1 MEWQF
6 ALLFIFGG
14 LILLLLTG
22 LPVTIAFMIINVI
35 GLYFFWGGAGSLG
48 QLILS
53 MKESVKS
60 FVLLPFPLFILLGE
74 VLFQSGMAGR
84 AIDVIDMWLGRV
96 PGRLSLLA
104 VASGAIL
111 ASVSGSGVASAA
123 LLASTLVPE
132 MEKRG
137 YKTPMSV
144 GPVLGAGGIAM
155 IIPPSGDIVLLASL
169 AYVSVG
175 KLLVAG
181 IMPGIL
187 MGINYGIYVV
197 GRCYFQ
203 PQLAPP
209 YKVPPIPLLKKI
221 TATVVN
227 SVPVAIIIFLVT
239 GVIIL
244 GIATPSEAAAMGA
257 LGAFILAACYRR
269 LNWRIIKASILAAG
283 RITVMLFTIL
293 LGAMAFSQILAYTGA
308 VKALVTL
315 VTSLPV
321 SPVVTLIGMMVL
333 ILILGCF
340 MDEIAILLMML
351 PIYMPIVHALGFNVF
366 WFLILY
372 LINMEMGLTTPPF
385 GLILF
390 VVKGV
395 LPPDRKMSDLYK
407 AAAPYLVCDAI
418 AMTLIIAFPQI
429 ALWLPSIM
437 IRVR

>member
-1 MEWQF
+1 LEWQF

-35 GLYFFWGGAGSLG
+35 GLYFFWGGAGSFG

-60 FVLLPFPLFILLGE
+60 FALLPFPLFIFLGE
-74 VLFQSGMAGR
+74 ILYQSGMAKR
-84 AIDVIDMWLGRV
+84 AIDIVDVWAGRF

-111 ASVSGSGVASAA
+111 GSVSGSGVASAA
-123 LLASTLVPE
+123 MLTSTLVPE

-137 YKTPMSV
+137 YKSPMSV
-144 GPVLGAGGIAM
+144 GAVMGSGGLAM
-155 IIPPSGDIVLLASL
+155 IIPPSGDVVLLASL
-169 AYVSVG
+169 AFVSVG
-175 KLLVAG
+175 KLLIAG
-181 IMPGIL
+181 VLPGIL
-187 MGINYGIYVV
+187 MAINYGIYVI

-203 PQLAPP
+203 PHLAPP
-209 YKVPPIPLLKKI
+209 YEIPPTPLFQKI
-221 TATVVN
+221 KTTVLN
-227 SVPVAIIIFLVT
+227 LVPVAIIIFLVT
-239 GVIIL
+239 GVIVL

-257 LGAFILAACYRR
+257 LGAFVLAAGYRC
-269 LNWRIIKASILAAG
+269 LNWKIAKASILAAG
-283 RITVMLFTIL
+283 RITVMLLAIL
-293 LGAMAFSQILAYTGA
+293 LGAIAFSQILAYTGA
-308 VKALVTL
+308 LKALVTL
-315 VTSLPV
+315 VVSLPLP
-321 SPVVTLIGMMVL
+321 PVVILIGMQVV

-340 MDEIAILLMML
+340 MDEVAIMMMMI
-351 PIYMPIVHALGFNVF
+351 PIYMPIVHAVGFDPI

-372 LINMEMGLTTPPF
+372 LINSEVALTTPPF

-390 VVKGV
+390 VVKGIF
-395 LPPDRKMSDLYK
+395 PDREMSELYK

>member
-1 MEWQF
+1 LEWQL

-14 LILLLLTG
+14 LIVLLLTG
-22 LPVTIAFMIINVI
+22 LPVAIAFMVINVI
-35 GLYFFWGGAGSLG
+35 GLYFFWGGAGSFG

-53 MKESVKS
+53 MKESVAS

-74 VLFQSGMAGR
+74 ILFQSGMAGR
-84 AIDVIDMWLGRV
+84 AINVIDMWLGRV

-104 VASGAIL
+104 VGSGTVVGTI
-111 ASVSGSGVASAA
+111 SGSGVASAA

-144 GPVLGAGGIAM
+144 GPVLGSGGLAM
-155 IIPPSGDIVLLASL
+155 IIPPSGDIVLIASL
-169 AYVSVG
+169 AVVSVG
-175 KLLVAG
+175 KLLMAG
-181 IMPGIL
+181 VMPGIL
-187 MGINYGIYVV
+187 MAINYAIYII

-203 PQLAPP
+203 PDLAPP
-209 YKVPPIPLLKKI
+209 YKTPPIPLLKKI
-221 TATVVN
+221 IATVVN
-227 SVPVAIIIFLVT
+227 SVPVTVIIFLVT
-239 GVIIL
+239 GVIFL

-257 LGAFILAACYRR
+257 LGAFVLAACYRS
-269 LNWRIIKASILAAG
+269 LNWRIIKASILGAG
-283 RITVMLFTIL
+283 RITVMLLAIL

-308 VKALVTL
+308 LRALVEL
-315 VTSLPV
+315 AASLPV
-321 SPVVTLIGMMVL
+321 PPVVILIGMMVL

-340 MDEIAILLMML
+340 MDEVAIMLMMI
-351 PIYMPIVHALGFNVF
+351 PIYMPIVHALGFNPL

-372 LINMEMGLTTPPF
+372 LINAEMGLTTPPF

-395 LPPDRKMSDLYK
+395 LPPDRKMTDLYK
-407 AAAPYLVCDAI
+407 AAAPFLVCDAI
-418 AMTLIIAFPQI
+418 SMTLIIAFPQI

-437 IRVR
+437 ITR

>member
-1 MEWQF
+1 MV
-6 ALLFIFGG
+6 
-14 LILLLLTG
+14 LLLMTG
-22 LPVTIAFMIINVI
+22 LPVPIVFMVINVI

-53 MKESVKS
+53 MKESVAS

-84 AIDVIDMWLGRV
+84 AIDVIDLWLGRV

-104 VASGAIL
+104 VGSGVVV

-175 KLLVAG
+175 KLLMAG
-181 IMPGIL
+181 IIPGIL
-187 MGINYGIYVV
+187 MGINYAIYVV

-203 PQLAPP
+203 PHLAPP

-257 LGAFILAACYRR
+257 LGAFILAACYRC

-315 VTSLPV
+315 VTSLPA
-321 SPVVTLIGMMVL
+321 SPVVILIGMMVL

-351 PIYMPIVHALGFNVF
+351 PIYMPIVHALGFNLF

-407 AAAPYLVCDAI
+407 AAAPFLVCDAI

-437 IRVR
+437 ITR

>member
-1 MEWQF
+1 MEWQL

-14 LILLLLTG
+14 LIVLLLTG
-22 LPVTIAFMIINVI
+22 LPVAIAFMVINVI
-35 GLYFFWGGAGSLG
+35 GLYFFWGGAGSFG

-53 MKESVKS
+53 MKESVAS

-74 VLFQSGMAGR
+74 ILFQSGMAGR
-84 AIDVIDMWLGRV
+84 AINVIDMWLGRV

-104 VASGAIL
+104 VGSGTVVGTI
-111 ASVSGSGVASAA
+111 SGSGVASAA

-144 GPVLGAGGIAM
+144 GPVLGSGGLAM
-155 IIPPSGDIVLLASL
+155 IIPPSGDIVLIASL
-169 AYVSVG
+169 AVVSVG
-175 KLLVAG
+175 KLLMAG
-181 IMPGIL
+181 VMPGIL
-187 MGINYGIYVV
+187 MAINYAIYII

-203 PQLAPP
+203 PDLAPP
-209 YKVPPIPLLKKI
+209 YKTPPIPLLKKI
-221 TATVVN
+221 IATVVN
-227 SVPVAIIIFLVT
+227 SVPVTVIIFLVT
-239 GVIIL
+239 GVIFL

-257 LGAFILAACYRR
+257 LGAFVLAACYRS
-269 LNWRIIKASILAAG
+269 LNWRIIKASILGAG
-283 RITVMLFTIL
+283 RITVMLLAIL

-308 VKALVTL
+308 LRALVEL
-315 VTSLPV
+315 AASLPV
-321 SPVVTLIGMMVL
+321 PPVVILIGMMVL

-340 MDEIAILLMML
+340 MDEVAIMLMMI
-351 PIYMPIVHALGFNVF
+351 PIYMPIVHALGFNPL

-372 LINMEMGLTTPPF
+372 LINAEMGLTTPPF

-395 LPPDRKMSDLYK
+395 LPPDRKMTDLYK
-407 AAAPYLVCDAI
+407 AAAPFLVCDAI
-418 AMTLIIAFPQI
+418 SMTLIIAFPQI

-437 IRVR
+437 ITR

>member
-1 MEWQF
+1 M
-6 ALLFIFGG
+6 
-14 LILLLLTG
+14 LLLMTG
-22 LPVTIAFMIINVI
+22 LPVAIVFMVINVI
-35 GLYFFWGGAGSLG
+35 GLYFFWGGAGSFG

-53 MKESVKS
+53 MKESVAS

-84 AIDVIDMWLGRV
+84 AINVIDMWLGRV
-96 PGRLSLLA
+96 PGRLALVATGSGVLLA
-104 VASGAIL
+104 TL
-111 ASVSGSGVASAA
+111 SGSGVASAA
-123 LLASTLVPE
+123 VLASTLVPE

-175 KLLVAG
+175 KLLMAG
-181 IMPGIL
+181 VIPGIL
-187 MGINYGIYVV
+187 MGILYGIYVI

-203 PQLAPP
+203 PDLAPP
-209 YKVPPIPLLKKI
+209 YKTPPIPLLKKV

-257 LGAFILAACYRR
+257 LGAFILAASYRC

-283 RITVMLFTIL
+283 RITVMLFAIL

-308 VKALVTL
+308 IKALVGL
-315 VTSLPV
+315 VASLPL
-321 SPVVTLIGMMVL
+321 SPLVTLIGMMVL

-351 PIYMPIVHALGFNVF
+351 PIYMPIVHALGFNPF

-407 AAAPYLVCDAI
+407 AAAPFLVCDAI
-418 AMTLIIAFPQI
+418 SMTLIIAFPQI

-437 IRVR
+437 ITR